1 MIHAV
6 LLRSLL
12 LRSLTAVMLVTAL
25 GCSTRSATQPPSTT
39 TEQPTTDQTTSRPA
53 QSVTTSSSTSVPP
66 TAVVPTVEV
75 PVRDDGLEAL
85 DLDPDDLGEVTV
97 FTPEVVQLLPH
108 DRTAVT
114 EGLSLLTDDVLLE
127 STGLY
132 GRSSRRLLEVTT
144 GSLLNVESL
153 RPELYATGVTSLGSG
168 VGLQVTE
175 LEELVQ
181 LFDTET
187 LALIEERSIDLEL
200 TGVCR
205 SAEGG
210 PLRAATSDGLVHAL
224 DAGDLS
230 LLETITPRI
239 AQSPLPPLTDLT
251 CVGDTVWGVVGVTA
265 VLVRMNPETGAVTG
279 VTDLA
284 SLTPAGL
291 ASNDVLSGVAYRPG
305 SDSWFVTGRR
315 WDVLYEIQL
324 RP

>member
-1 MIHAV
+1 MIVTV

-12 LRSLTAVMLVTAL
+12 VCSTAVTLATAL
-25 GCSTRSATQPPSTT
+25 GCSTPSATQPSTT
-39 TEQPTTDQTTSRPA
+39 TEQTTTDQTTSRPV
-53 QSVTTSSSTSVPP
+53 QSVTTTSSTSVAP

-85 DLDPDDLGEVTV
+85 DLDADDLGEVTV

-114 EGLSLLTDDVLLE
+114 EGLSLLTDEILLE

-132 GRSSRRLLEVTT
+132 GRSSRRLLEVRT

-153 RPELYATGVTSLGSG
+153 RPELYATGVTALGTG

-181 LFDTET
+181 FFDTET

-200 TGVCR
+200 TGVCVD
-205 SAEGG
+205 AAGG
-210 PLRAATSDGLVHAL
+210 PLRAATSDGLLHAL

-230 LLETITPRI
+230 ILESITPRV

-251 CVGDTVWGVVGVTA
+251 CVGDTVWGVVAETA
-265 VLVRMNPETGAVTG
+265 VLVRMNPATGAVTAI
-279 VTDLA
+279 TDLA
-284 SLTPAGL
+284 ALTPAGL
-291 ASNDVLSGVAYRPG
+291 ASNDVLSGVAYRPA

>member
-1 MIHAV
+1 MIV
-6 LLRSLL
+6 TLLLRSLL
-12 LRSLTAVMLVTAL
+12 LCSTAVTLATAL
-25 GCSTRSATQPPSTT
+25 GCSTPSATQPPSTT
-39 TEQPTTDQTTSRPA
+39 TDQTTTDQTTSRPV
-53 QSVTTSSSTSVPP
+53 QSVTTTSSTSVPP

-85 DLDPDDLGEVTV
+85 DLDADDLGEVTV

-114 EGLSLLTDDVLLE
+114 EGLSLLTDEILLE

-132 GRSSRRLLEVTT
+132 GRSSRRLLEVGT

-153 RPELYATGVTSLGSG
+153 RPELYATGVTALGAG
-168 VGLQVTE
+168 VGLQVTG

-181 LFDTET
+181 FFDTET

-200 TGVCR
+200 TGVCVD
-205 SAEGG
+205 AAGG
-210 PLRAATSDGLVHAL
+210 PLRAATSDGLLHAL
-224 DAGDLS
+224 DAGDLAI
-230 LLETITPRI
+230 LESITPRV

-251 CVGDTVWGVVGVTA
+251 CVGDTVWGVVAETA
-265 VLVRMNPETGAVTG
+265 VLARINPTTGAVTAI
-279 VTDLA
+279 TDLA
-284 SLTPAGL
+284 ALTPAGL
-291 ASNDVLSGVAYRPG
+291 ASNDVLSGVAYRPA